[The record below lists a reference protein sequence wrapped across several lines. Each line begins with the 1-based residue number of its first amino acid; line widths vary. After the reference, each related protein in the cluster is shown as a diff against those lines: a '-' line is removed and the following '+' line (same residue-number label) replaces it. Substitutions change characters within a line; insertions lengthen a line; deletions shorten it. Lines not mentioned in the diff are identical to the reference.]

1 MFKFYLT
8 LVFSTILLYLIYNK
22 YFNNN
27 YRIGEWLEINRDI
40 NIKYQLEWDISN
52 NSSVKIANFSTWKKY
67 FFGNDFYNTIKNN
80 EAIVMDF
87 FPTQDSNCILDVC
100 DQEMKPI
107 YHIIDPDFLIFSNQN
122 NKNHY
127 NLEPK
132 KKYIFFLRDNHLGNQ
147 SKTILRK
154 YKDITKI
161 TKKPNNKNILTC
173 CIDEEELHKEF
184 VTKCESIM
192 DAMKKRDYT
201 LTNIVRSE
209 EYLSFPSNLI
219 SNKLKVDSELGDVL
233 VLVCTN
239 KSKTSGMLNH
249 TIEINSKNNNL
260 NWFPEDNE
268 TISHLLLNN
277 CDQDDIFSFFERTT
291 NVSNGSKI
299 LPFHV
304 MVFKND

>member
-8 LVFSTILLYLIYNK
+8 LVFSIILLYLIYNK

-184 VTKCESIM
+184 VTKLLES
-192 DAMKKRDYT
+192 KGV
-201 LTNIVRSE
+201 LTVHGSGFGEQYGNGHFRLV
-209 EYLSFPSNLI
+209 YLPS
-219 SNKLKVDSELGDVL
+219 
-233 VLVCTN
+233 
-239 KSKTSGMLNH
+239 
-249 TIEINSKNNNL
+249 IEILNSAMNKIEE
-260 NWFPEDNE
+260 F
-268 TISHLLLNN
+268 
-277 CDQDDIFSFFERTT
+277 
-291 NVSNGSKI
+291 VSQ
-299 LPFHV
+299 
-304 MVFKND
+304 